1 MKRMC
6 FSRKKI
12 FTSMNQSELLSS
24 NCFSSIEFTTNN
36 IHDRVSSRRK
46 EGVDF
51 VERTAP
57 RCGVLVYVQK
67 KQLSA
72 PVGAAGRQRAHILS
86 QTYDP
91 DFYIPPHC
99 YCYATALSQQFT
111 KRSKHCLALSAKTTE
126 YGGKRPW
133 LDECSCG
140 CWGTSPLFG
149 STATHSSSDSSI
161 VFAHFWCQ
169 PLISLQSSKSL
180 RRDKKIK
187 IITCHDRMFMIL
199 FLKHNDNLSLNSESI
214 MITYMD
220 IFCHFNPTEQIK

>member
-24 NCFSSIEFTTNN
+24 NCFSSIEFTSNN
-36 IHDRVSSRRK
+36 IHDRVSSRGK

-72 PVGAAGRQRAHILS
+72 PVRAAGRQRAHILS

-99 YCYATALSQQFT
+99 YCYATSLSQQFT
-111 KRSKHCLALSAKTTE
+111 KRSKHCLALSAKTME
-126 YGGKRPW
+126 HGGKRPW

-140 CWGTSPLFG
+140 CWGTSPLLG
-149 STATHSSSDSSI
+149 STATHSSSDPSI
-161 VFAHFWCQ
+161 VFAHF
-169 PLISLQSSKSL
+169 LVSTSNVSTV
-180 RRDKKIK
+180 IK
-187 IITCHDRMFMIL
+187 IITCHDRMFIIL